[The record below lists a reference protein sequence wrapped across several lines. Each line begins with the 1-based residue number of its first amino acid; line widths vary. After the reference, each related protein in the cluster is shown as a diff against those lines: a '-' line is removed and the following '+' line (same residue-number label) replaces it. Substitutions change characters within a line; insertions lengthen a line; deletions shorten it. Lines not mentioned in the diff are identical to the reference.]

1 VTKYCCNGSNL
12 DVAVMQDFND
22 VNSNS
27 ITGSSIYQRILRQLI
42 TARTLLL
49 FTTQIKHRL
58 EPELAPTWNMEEES
72 DGKATNCCLKVNFE
86 GLIQSKCFLKSCLP
100 ARN

>member
-1 VTKYCCNGSNL
+1 
-12 DVAVMQDFND
+12 MQDFSD

-27 ITGSSIYQRILRQLI
+27 ITGSSIDQRILRQFI

-49 FTTQIKHRL
+49 FTTQIKDRL

-72 DGKATNCCLKVNFE
+72 DGKATKCCLKENLE
-86 GLIQSKCFLKSCLP
+86 GFVPIKVFFNLVCLP
-100 ARN
+100 GIN